1 MKVFVDTS
9 ALFALLDEDDLHH
22 AEAGM
27 IYRGL
32 LGAADL
38 VTSNYIHVESE
49 QLVRRRL
56 GERAAVRL
64 QDELIPPIETVWIDE
79 PTHRAAVAA
88 KRAAASSASLVDQA
102 SFVVMRAAAIEVAF
116 AFDADFEVE
125 GFRRAFAGD
134 LERGHRLSE
143 PPAPYVDAAAASPE
157 LVSVTEIAVRTG
169 RPVNTIQSW
178 RRRHDDFPPPLA
190 ALAAGPVWAWRDVE
204 DWVAARERRGRRR
217 GSVLDLAGIAG
228 SRTRRI
234 PGTAEG
240 LDRLLAGRQGA

>member
-1 MKVFVDTS
+1 MKIFVDTS

-22 AEAGM
+22 AEAGL

-38 VTSNYIHVESE
+38 VTSNYIHVEAE

-56 GERAAVRL
+56 GARAAVRL
-64 QDELIPPIETVWIDE
+64 LDDLLPPIETVWIDE

-88 KRAAASSASLVDQA
+88 QRAGASSVSLVDQA

-116 AFDADFEVE
+116 AFDADFEAG
-125 GFRRAFAGD
+125 GFRRAFAAD
-134 LERGHRLSE
+134 LEPGHRLSE
-143 PPAPYVDAAAASPE
+143 PLAPYVDAGAAPE
-157 LVSVTEIAVRTG
+157 LVSVAEIAMRTG

-190 ALAAGPVWAWRDVE
+190 ALAAGPVWAWRDIGA
-204 DWVAARERRGRRR
+204 WVAARGRRGRRR
-217 GSVLDLAGIAG
+217 AAAPTVALFESGLPDLA
-228 SRTRRI
+228 TRADHF
-234 PGTAEG
+234 P
-240 LDRLLAGRQGA
+240 

>member
-1 MKVFVDTS
+1 MKIFVDTS

-22 AEAGM
+22 AEAGL

-38 VTSNYIHVESE
+38 VTSNYIHVEAE

-56 GERAAVRL
+56 GARAAVRL
-64 QDELIPPIETVWIDE
+64 LDDLLPPIETVWIDE
-79 PTHRAAVAA
+79 PTHRTAVAA
-88 KRAAASSASLVDQA
+88 QRAAASSASLVDQA

-116 AFDADFEVE
+116 AFDADFEAE
-125 GFRRAFAGD
+125 GFRRAVAGD

-143 PPAPYVDAAAASPE
+143 PPAPYAHAAAAPE
-157 LVSVTEIAVRTG
+157 LVSVTESAGRRG